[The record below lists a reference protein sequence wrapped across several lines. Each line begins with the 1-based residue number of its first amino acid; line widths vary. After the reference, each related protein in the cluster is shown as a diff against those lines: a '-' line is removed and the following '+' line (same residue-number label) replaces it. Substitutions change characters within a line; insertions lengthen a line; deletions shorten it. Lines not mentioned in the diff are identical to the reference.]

1 MSTVTTGTG
10 QSQKHSP
17 VSAEKALVGG
27 LLLVTC
33 TAIGAMLW
41 IVLVSG
47 QHIGAVAQVA
57 ITAISGVALAAI
69 GALTVAL
76 QKRRTR
82 TTRS

>member
-1 MSTVTTGTG
+1 MSTVTSGSG
-10 QSQKHSP
+10 QSQKRPSAG
-17 VSAEKALVGG
+17 AEKALVGG
-27 LLLVTC
+27 LILVTC

-47 QHIGAVAQVA
+47 PNIGIVAQAGIGAISAVAV
-57 ITAISGVALAAI
+57 AAI
-69 GALTVAL
+69 GAITVAL